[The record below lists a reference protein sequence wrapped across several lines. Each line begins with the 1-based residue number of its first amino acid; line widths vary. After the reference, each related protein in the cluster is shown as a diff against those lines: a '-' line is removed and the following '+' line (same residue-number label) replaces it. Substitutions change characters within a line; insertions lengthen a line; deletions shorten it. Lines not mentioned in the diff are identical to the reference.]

1 MKIQERAMKSSA
13 KRMITAV
20 GGVAIVAFLLTLAA
34 PKAVQAVVSTLVT
47 VANTTTNPVPTKAA
61 DNPARQ
67 AVVLTVFVGAGDGVF
82 GASGPMISPETQAA
96 YTVPAGQR
104 LVVESVTGIAEL
116 GGGQTPFTVNITF
129 DSNVIPLESEPPTIF
144 LVPTF
149 SGTASGTSAFSFASS
164 VTTYVEPGSQLTA
177 QFTRGPSNAG
187 GAILLITLSGHL
199 ESIQ

>member
-1 MKIQERAMKSSA
+1 MAMKNSV

-20 GGVAIVAFLLTLAA
+20 GGVAIAAFLLTLAA

-47 VANTTTNPVPTKAA
+47 VANTTTNPVPTKAT

-67 AVVLTVFVGAGDGVF
+67 SVVLTAFVGASDGAG
-82 GASGPMISPETQAA
+82 GAGGLMISPETGAA

-104 LVVESVTGIAEL
+104 LVVESVTGIAEM
-116 GGGQTPFTVNITF
+116 GGGETPFTVNITF
-129 DSNVIPLESEPPTIF
+129 DSNVIPSSSEPPTIF

-149 SGTASGTSAFSFASS
+149 TGTSSGTSAFSFASS
-164 VTTYVEPGSQLTA
+164 VTTYIEPGSQLTA
-177 QFTRGPSNAG
+177 QFSRGPSNAG
-187 GAILLITLSGHL
+187 GAILLVTLSGHL

>member
-1 MKIQERAMKSSA
+1 MKSLL
-13 KRMITAV
+13 KRMITV
-20 GGVAIVAFLLTLAA
+20 IGGVAIAALLLSLAA
-34 PKAVQAVVSTLVT
+34 PKTVQAVVSTLVT
-47 VANTTTNPVPTKAA
+47 VANTTTNPVPTKAT

-67 AVVLTVFVGAGDGVF
+67 AVVLNVFVGAGDGEQGGF
-82 GASGPMISPETQAA
+82 GPMISPETGAA

-104 LVVESVTGIAEL
+104 LVVESVTGIAEM
-116 GGGQTPFTVNITF
+116 GGGETPFTVNITF
-129 DSNVIPLESEPPTIF
+129 DSNVVPSSSEPPTIF

-149 SGTASGTSAFSFASS
+149 SGTASGTSSFSFASS
-164 VTTYVEPGSQLTA
+164 VTTYIEPGSQLTA